1 MSIRTGLIV
10 NADDLGLSKSVNEA
24 ILFCYKKGYIN
35 SSSIITNTPFFDET
49 AQLVKDNE
57 VIINLGVHINFAE
70 GKPITNF
77 KYAEYLNHN
86 GEWDWEKTKKY
97 SNSLN
102 TEVKNAFLTELY
114 AQVDKALSANL
125 NITHIDS
132 HYHLHILPCFYDLF
146 ITAAKKYDIKLR
158 LAQLS
163 HEQNA
168 VKYLYRLY
176 INSKIKLNNHNYSS
190 KFENLG
196 EFLKVFP
203 KNKDLNIELM
213 VHPQFDILGNLTDS
227 VDAIGFNEW
236 INYASQDVYKLK
248 TY

>member
-10 NADDLGLSKSVNEA
+10 NADDLGLSISVNEA
-24 ILFCYKKGYIN
+24 ILFCYEKGYIN
-35 SSSIITNTPFFDET
+35 SSSILTNTPFFDET
-49 AQLVKDNE
+49 AQLVHNNKA
-57 VIINLGVHINFAE
+57 IINLGVHVNFAE
-70 GKPITNF
+70 SKPLTNF
-77 KYAEYLNHN
+77 KYNEYLNDN
-86 GEWDWEKTKKY
+86 GEWDLDETKKY

-146 ITAAKKYDIKLR
+146 IKAAKKYNIKLR

-163 HEQNA
+163 HEQNV

-176 INSKIKLNNHNYSS
+176 INSKIKLNNHNYSA

-196 EFLKVFP
+196 EFLKKLP
-203 KNKDLNIELM
+203 NNNNQNIELM
-213 VHPQFDILGNLTDS
+213 VHPQLDESGNLTDS
-227 VDAIGFNEW
+227 VDSTGFAEW
-236 INYASQDVYKLK
+236 VKYVSQDTPNLL
-248 TY
+248 

>member
-1 MSIRTGLIV
+1 MSIQTRLIV

-24 ILFCYKKGYIN
+24 ILFCYKEGYIN
-35 SSSIITNTPFFDET
+35 SSSIITNTPLFDET
-49 AQLVKDNE
+49 AQLVHDNK
-57 VIINLGVHINFAE
+57 VITNLGVHINFAE
-70 GKPITNF
+70 NKPLTNF
-77 KYAEYLNHN
+77 KYNEYLNHN
-86 GEWDWEKTKKY
+86 GEWNWEQTRKY

-114 AQVDKALSANL
+114 AQVDRALSADL

-146 ITAAKKYDIKLR
+146 IKAAKKYNIKLR

-163 HEQNA
+163 HEQN
-168 VKYLYRLY
+168 VIKYLYRLY
-176 INSKIKLNNHNYSS
+176 INNRIKLNNHNYSS

-203 KNKDLNIELM
+203 NNKNLNIELM
-213 VHPQFDILGNLTDS
+213 VHPQFDKTGTLTDS

-236 INYASQDVYKLK
+236 ISYVSQDTYKLK
-248 TY
+248 V

>member
-24 ILFCYKKGYIN
+24 ILFCYEKGYIN

-49 AQLVKDNE
+49 VQLINDKSV
-57 VIINLGVHINFAE
+57 VINLGVHINFAE
-70 GKPITNF
+70 NKPLTNF
-77 KYAEYLNHN
+77 KYDEYLNNN
-86 GEWDWEKTKKY
+86 GEWDREKTKKY
-97 SNSLN
+97 SNSPN
-102 TEVKNAFLTELY
+102 AEVKNAFLTELY

-132 HYHLHILPCFYDLF
+132 HYHLHILPSFYNLF
-146 ITAAKKYDIKLR
+146 IIAAKKYNIKLR

-163 HEQNA
+163 HEQNV

-176 INSKIKLNNHNYSS
+176 INSKIKLNHRNYST

-196 EFLKVFP
+196 EFLKAFP
-203 KNKDLNIELM
+203 NNKDQNIELM
-213 VHPQFDILGNLTDS
+213 VHPQFDKSGNLTDS
-227 VDAIGFNEW
+227 VDAIGFSEW
-236 INYASQDVYKLK
+236 IKHISQGTYKLK
-248 TY
+248 V

>member
-1 MSIRTGLIV
+1 MSIHAGLIV

-49 AQLVKDNE
+49 VQLVHDNA

-70 GKPITNF
+70 NKPLTNF
-77 KYAEYLNHN
+77 KYEEYLNDN
-86 GEWDWEKTKKY
+86 GEWNWEQTKKY

-102 TEVKNAFLTELY
+102 TEIKNAFLTELY

-125 NITHIDS
+125 KLTHIDS

-146 ITAAKKYDIKLR
+146 IKAAKKYNVKLR

-163 HEQNA
+163 HEQNV

-196 EFLKVFP
+196 EFLKTFP
-203 KNKDLNIELM
+203 DNKYQNIELM
-213 VHPQFDILGNLTDS
+213 VHPQFDESSNLTDS
-227 VDAIGFNEW
+227 VDSIGFKEW
-236 INYASQDVYKLK
+236 IEYASQDAYNLNL
-248 TY
+248 